1 MSSAVAVSE
10 TFKLYDWQVDH
21 VARLWAA
28 IQTNNSAMDGSDTG
42 TGKTVMALEVSKR
55 LGLHPVIVCPKAVVP
70 AWEYEMG
77 RMGIR
82 YGFARNYEKMRSG
95 DEPFLK
101 RRGKRMEWLVDPQA
115 VLLIFDEVH
124 RCKGDKSLNSK
135 LLSAA
140 KDQGIATLM
149 LSATACANPKE
160 MKSIGYVLDMHK
172 GKDWWNWCLRNGC
185 RRGRFGGLDFNNS
198 DRVLKKFHQHI
209 YEDGRGSRIRVADLP
224 EGSFP
229 ETVISATG
237 YEVQDPHLLNNIYTE
252 MHDSLSAL
260 EEKRANDEENPL
272 TIQLRARQQAELF
285 KVPTFVDLTKDAISE
300 GNSVVIFVNFRDT
313 LEELYNWIDPWLSK
327 DNSYQTTRQVCVI
340 HGDQTA
346 DQRAEAI
353 ESFQSNKTRVCIC
366 ITAAGGTGLSLH
378 DEHGDHP
385 RVALISPSFS
395 AIELRQVLGRVHRA
409 GGRTLSVQNI
419 VFANDTVESS
429 VCEAVRRKLNNL
441 DLVNDDDLNPIL

>member
-1 MSSAVAVSE
+1 METMSTTAESNTEISP
-10 TFKLYDWQVDH
+10 KLYDWQKGH
-21 VARLWAA
+21 VAKLERA
-28 IQTNNSAMDGSDTG
+28 IREFDSAMDGSDTG
-42 TGKTVMALEVSKR
+42 TGKTIMALEVSKR
-55 LGLHPVIVCPKAVVP
+55 LGLCPIIICPKAVVP

-77 RMGIR
+77 RMRIPM
-82 YGFARNYEKMRSG
+82 GFARNYEKIRSG

-101 RRGKRMEWLVDPQA
+101 RRGKRMEWLVKPQA
-115 VLLIFDEVH
+115 CLLIFDEVH
-124 RCKGDKSLNSK
+124 RCKGDKTLNSK
-135 LLSAA
+135 MLSAA
-140 KDQGIATLM
+140 KDQGIKTLM

-160 MKSIGYVLDMHK
+160 MKSIGHVLDMHK
-172 GKDWWNWCLRNGC
+172 GKDWWQWCMRNGC

-198 DRVLKKFHQHI
+198 DRVLKKFHKHI

-237 YEVQDPHLLNNIYTE
+237 YEMQDPHLLNNIYME
-252 MHDSLSAL
+252 MHDSLAAL
-260 EEKRANDEENPL
+260 EEKRENDEENPL

-285 KVPTFVDLTKDAISE
+285 KVPTFNDLAKDAIDE

-313 LEELYNWIDPWLSK
+313 LEELHSRMSPWLGSGK
-327 DNSYQTTRQVCVI
+327 ISVI
-340 HGDQTA
+340 HGDQTD

-353 ESFQSNKTRVCIC
+353 EHFQSNKTKVCIC

-419 VFANDTVESS
+419 VFANDTVESR
-429 VCEAVRRKLNNL
+429 VCDAVRRKLNNL

>member
-1 MSSAVAVSE
+1 METMSTAVA
-10 TFKLYDWQVDH
+10 TFKKEPAPKLYDWQKGH
-21 VARLWAA
+21 VAKLERA
-28 IQTNNSAMDGSDTG
+28 IREFNSAMDGSDTG
-42 TGKTVMALEVSKR
+42 TGKTIMALEVSKR
-55 LGLHPVIVCPKAVVP
+55 LGLCPIIICPKAVVP

-77 RMGIR
+77 RMRIPR
-82 YGFARNYEKMRSG
+82 GFARNYEKIRSG

-101 RRGKRMEWLVDPQA
+101 RRGKRME
-115 VLLIFDEVH
+115 
-124 RCKGDKSLNSK
+124 CKGDKSLNSK
-135 LLSAA
+135 MLSAA

-160 MKSIGYVLDMHK
+160 MKSIGHVLDMHK

-198 DRVLKKFHQHI
+198 DRVLKKFHKHI

-237 YEVQDPHLLNNIYTE
+237 YEMQDPFLLNNIYMQ

-285 KVPTFVDLTKDAISE
+285 KVPTFADLTKDAINE
-300 GNSVVIFVNFRDT
+300 GNSVVIFVNFRAT
-313 LEELYNWIDPWLSK
+313 LDELCSRMSPWLGSGK
-327 DNSYQTTRQVCVI
+327 ISVI
-340 HGDQTA
+340 QGDQTN

-353 ESFQSNKTRVCIC
+353 EAFQENTTKVCIC

-419 VFANDTVESS
+419 VFANGTVESS
-429 VCEAVRRKLNNL
+429 VCDAVRKKLNNL
-441 DLVNDDDLNPIL
+441 DLVNDDDLTPIL